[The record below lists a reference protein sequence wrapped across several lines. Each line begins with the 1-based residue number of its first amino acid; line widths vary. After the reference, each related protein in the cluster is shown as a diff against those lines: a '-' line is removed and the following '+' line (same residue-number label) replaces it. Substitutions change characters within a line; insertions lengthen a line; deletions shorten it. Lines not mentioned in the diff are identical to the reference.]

1 MNTRQITSG
10 IVYAGVNDRTTDR
23 FESLWPLPYGVSYNS
38 YVVRDQKTAL
48 IDTVELGEANVLFE
62 HLDMILE
69 GKTLDFLIVNHME
82 PDHSGS
88 IPLLASRYPQMKIVG
103 NRQTISMIGGFYHI
117 VDPDRFVEVADGDS
131 ISLGSISLKF
141 FLTPMVHWPET
152 MMTYVPERKVIFTG
166 DALGTFGALNGG
178 VVDYEM
184 ETDIYLCEAYRYYSN
199 IVGKYG
205 RFVER
210 AMKKVL
216 PLDIKYVCPTHGP
229 VWHDRLQDIM
239 DIYSRLSQNI
249 SEPGT
254 TIVYAS
260 MYGNTEAVAEAIAMA
275 LAERGERHI
284 RVLNAGKEN
293 LSYLIS
299 EAFRYDGLIVGAPTY
314 SMTLFPAVDSF
325 MKAMQTREIKGKTLA
340 LFGSFTWASAA
351 LKEEQRYAEQMKLP
365 VVASLDVKQS
375 LDSDMRRE
383 VEKFAKDFVEA
394 LRAARSGASQ

>member
-254 TIVYAS
+254 TIV
-260 MYGNTEAVAEAIAMA
+260 
-275 LAERGERHI
+275 
-284 RVLNAGKEN
+284 LNAGKEN

-375 LDSDMRRE
+375 LDSDLRRE